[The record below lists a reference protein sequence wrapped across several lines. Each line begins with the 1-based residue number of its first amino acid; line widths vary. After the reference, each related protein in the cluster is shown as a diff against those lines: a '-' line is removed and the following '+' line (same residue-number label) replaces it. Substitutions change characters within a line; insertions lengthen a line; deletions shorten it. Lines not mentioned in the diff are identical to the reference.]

1 MGVRRAVLYGTVNG
15 VCNNTNG
22 LGRGRGGGTAH
33 DADWVA
39 NQPPFVRPVRVCRVT
54 DQAF

>member
-22 LGRGRGGGTAH
+22 LGRGRGGGQRMMPTGWPISH
-33 DADWVA
+33 HL
-39 NQPPFVRPVRVCRVT
+39 CGL
-54 DQAF
+54 